1 MKVPLTTVKSPEEV
15 TGVRSPDP
23 ESWTVPLEIGKGLH
37 WMDGKTPGK
46 IEHEFI
52 LHIHSVQKY
61 LDFFFLL
68 TDKSKITITK
78 PSPLLY
84 ICPVS
89 LKRKQFL

>member
-46 IEHEFI
+46 LHVPFTISFRNDRGVPRELFESGGGIFFKI
-52 LHIHSVQKY
+52 LLIY
-61 LDFFFLL
+61 N
-68 TDKSKITITK
+68 
-78 PSPLLY
+78 Y
-84 ICPVS
+84 IA
-89 LKRKQFL
+89 QM